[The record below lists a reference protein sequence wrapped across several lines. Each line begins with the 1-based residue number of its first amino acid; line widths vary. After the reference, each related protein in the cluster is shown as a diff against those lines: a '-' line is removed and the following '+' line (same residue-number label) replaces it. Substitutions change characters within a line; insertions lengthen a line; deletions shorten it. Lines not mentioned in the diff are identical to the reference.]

1 MRWGRPR
8 RTRGQ
13 RNSAA
18 RMRVP
23 ARRGA
28 SPRTIVSTSG
38 SSGMLRNIDQ
48 NVVAGDLDRKRGNFN
63 FGIVV
68 VGARAAIELPGVP
81 GAGETTAVDCALAER
96 STTMRTRSGQR
107 VNTAIHVANRVA
119 FFSDGDLR
127 HRAGREPG

>member
-1 MRWGRPR
+1 MYLPWRRTVRIVLPTISSGRPR
-8 RTRGQ
+8 TTRGQ

-48 NVVAGDLDRKRGNFN
+48 NVVTRNLNRKRGNFN
-63 FGIVV
+63 FGVIVI
-68 VGARAAIELPGVP
+68 GAGAAIELPGVP
-81 GAGETTAVDCALAER
+81 GAGEVTTL
-96 STTMRTRSGQR
+96 
-107 VNTAIHVANRVA
+107 
-119 FFSDGDLR
+119 
-127 HRAGREPG
+127 

>member
-48 NVVAGDLDRKRGNFN
+48 NIVTGNLNRKRGNLHFRV
-63 FGIVV
+63 IV

-81 GAGETTAVDCALAER
+81 GAGETTAVDCALSER
-96 STTMRTRSGQR
+96 STTMRTSSGQR
-107 VNTAIHVANRVA
+107 MNAAIHAANRVA
-119 FFSDGDLR
+119 FLSDGGL
-127 HRAGREPG
+127 HH